1 MDWFLLNVMPRL
13 RRRRPEITLHI
24 WGSHLPQDSGWE
36 KEAGV
41 VLEGYAESLDDVFM
55 NCLAFVAPLQ
65 AGAGIK
71 GKVLDSLAYGV
82 PTVLSPIAA
91 EATGLIDGVSTLIA
105 ATPEQWV
112 SSIERLMDDPALWEE
127 IRRNS
132 NEIRDTRYSFEKG
145 VEAMQEVFSYLGLD
159 TGIEHQQVIGQ

>member
-1 MDWFLLNVMPRL
+1 MSCRNCVVAGRRL
-13 RRRRPEITLHI
+13 KLHI

-36 KEAGV
+36 KVPGV

-55 NCLAFVAPLQ
+55 DCLAFVAPLQ
-65 AGAGIK
+65 SGAGIK

-91 EATGLIDGVSTLIA
+91 EATGLIDGASTLIA
-105 ATPEQWV
+105 KTPEQWV
-112 SSIERLMDDPALWEE
+112 ASIEKLMDDPALWEN

-132 NEIRDTRYSFEKG
+132 TEIRDTRYSFEKG
-145 VEAMQEVFSYLGLD
+145 VEAMQEVFTYLNLD
-159 TGIEHQQVIGQ
+159 TSVEHQQVIR